1 MNYTKG
7 KWEVVFSDT
16 ACLLPSSYGHYDQG
30 SGYYIEA
37 GDEIICTVNNEDYDD
52 QKGYNG
58 KSKKAEA
65 NAHLIAASPRMA
77 DLLERLVNNG
87 WNASISEE
95 AKEIL
100 QTLA

>member
-7 KWEVVFSDT
+7 EWKKYGQHIHINT
-16 ACLLPSSYGHYDQG
+16 ANTS
-30 SGYYIEA
+30 
-37 GDEIICTVNNEDYDD
+37 DEIATILWPDWMPESEA
-52 QKGYNG
+52 K
-58 KSKKAEA
+58 A

-77 DLLERLVNNG
+77 DLLQRLVIDG
-87 WNASISEE
+87 WSASISEE